1 MYVCVRERKGERE
14 QRADKTRCVF
24 AEIEKRRV
32 NVKKNRKIRKE
43 KIKREF
49 KSVIRLPVERKNSR
63 DYNHCIK

>member
-1 MYVCVRERKGERE
+1 MYMYEKERERE
-14 QRADKTRCVF
+14 QRADKMRCVF

-43 KIKREF
+43 KIKRKF

>member
-1 MYVCVRERKGERE
+1 MYIYEKERERE

-63 DYNHCIK
+63 DYNHYIK

>member
-1 MYVCVRERKGERE
+1 MYVYVRERKGERE
-14 QRADKTRCVF
+14 RRADETRCVF

-43 KIKREF
+43 MIKREF

>member
-1 MYVCVRERKGERE
+1 MYVYVRERKGERE
-14 QRADKTRCVF
+14 QRADKMRCVF